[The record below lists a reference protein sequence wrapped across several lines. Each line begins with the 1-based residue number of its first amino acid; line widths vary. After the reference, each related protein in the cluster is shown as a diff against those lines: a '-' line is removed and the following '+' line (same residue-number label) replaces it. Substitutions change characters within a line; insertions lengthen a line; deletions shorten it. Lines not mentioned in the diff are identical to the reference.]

1 MQRRQQLGMS
11 SSGILLFVA
20 IFGAIIKVSAVVAP
34 PYYDNYTINKIIASL
49 FRDGRAT
56 SIEDFKR
63 GLSDRLTINN
73 IRDKSP
79 EDFKYTFADKKL
91 VVEVD
96 YEVRKPFIGNLDVI
110 MHFKQAHGSEL
121 KTELE

>member
-11 SSGILLFVA
+11 SMGVLLFVVVFA
-20 IFGAIIKVSAVVAP
+20 TIIKVSAVVAP
-34 PYYDNYTINKIIASL
+34 PYYENYTMNKIIASL
-49 FRDGRAT
+49 FRDGRAN

-63 GLSDRLTINN
+63 GLSDRFTINN
-73 IRDKSP
+73 ISDKTP

-96 YEVRKPFIGNLDVI
+96 YEVRKPFIGNLDVV
-110 MHFKQAHGSEL
+110 MHFKQTHGSEL
-121 KTELE
+121 KTDF

>member
-1 MQRRQQLGMS
+1 MQRRKQLGMS
-11 SSGILLFVA
+11 SMGILLFVA
-20 IFGAIIKVSAVVAP
+20 IFGGIIKVASVVAA

-49 FRDGRAT
+49 FRDGRAN

-63 GLSDRLTINN
+63 GLSDRFTINN
-73 IRDKSP
+73 IRDKTP

-110 MHFKQAHGSEL
+110 MHFKQTHGSEL
-121 KTELE
+121 KTDY